1 MSGVAPPNEQ
11 LIRRLRDGL
20 DRICLVMRADHWTIA
35 GTAGLNPTQTYTV
48 TFIAGRGEK
57 GVRIGE
63 IAAQLGVSQP
73 TATDSVAAL
82 VRKGLLTKSVDVDD
96 GRAVTLRVTPAG
108 RDVVR
113 AIGLAITA
121 TERALDTLSFEE
133 QTDLLQLIVKTIR
146 ALQLAGAIAPQRMC
160 VTCRYFRP
168 NVHEDTKAPHHCDYV
183 DVAFGAAAL
192 RIDCGEH
199 ETLAPSEQETVWKNY
214 AKRPS
219 DFRADVRD
227 ATQ

>member
-1 MSGVAPPNEQ
+1 MSGVTHPNEQ

-20 DRICLVMRADHWTIA
+20 DRICLVMRADQWAIA

-82 VRKGLLTKSVDVDD
+82 VRKGLLTKSADVVD

-121 TERALDTLSFEE
+121 TERALDTLSFKE

-146 ALQLAGAIAPQRMC
+146 ALQIAGALAPQRMC

-168 NVHEDTKAPHHCDYV
+168 NVHEDAKTPHHCDYV
-183 DVAFGAAAL
+183 DAAFGAEAL

-199 ETLAPSEQETVWKNY
+199 EALAKPEQEAVWNNY
-214 AKRPS
+214 AKRHS
-219 DFRADVRD
+219 DSRADV
-227 ATQ
+227 